1 MNTYRIYEDLR
12 LTLGEEAAKSL
23 AHTLGPMFEE
33 ASNAVTKAEFHELG
47 AVIEAGN
54 AVVDAGFARL
64 IDAQSRTESK
74 VSELAEAQ
82 SRTEAKVSELAVAQS
97 RTEAKVSEL
106 AIAQSRT
113 EAKVSELAV
122 AQSRTEAKVSEL
134 AVAQSRTEAKVSE
147 LAVAQSRTEAKVSEL
162 AEGQGR
168 LTDAQSR
175 LEGKVSELAEGQARL
190 TDAQSR
196 LEGKVSELA
205 VALGSLTNTVE
216 RLSIRTDTVIGRTF
230 ELQFRDRLSSYLG
243 RFLRRSKLLRNDEVL
258 DAIDSV
264 LESEECDE
272 VLRVDAIASGL
283 VDGVL
288 SHVVVEVSSTGD
300 TDDVVR
306 AERRAAI
313 LRKAGM
319 AAIPVVACEAISRET
334 ALFAQAR
341 GVRVWC
347 NGTMLGAAG

>member
-33 ASNAVTKAEFHELG
+33 ASNAVTKAEFHELC

-74 VSELAEAQ
+74 VSELAD
-82 SRTEAKVSELAVAQS
+82 
-97 RTEAKVSEL
+97 
-106 AIAQSRT
+106 
-113 EAKVSELAV
+113 
-122 AQSRTEAKVSEL
+122 
-134 AVAQSRTEAKVSE
+134 AQSRTEAKVSE

-162 AEGQGR
+162 AEGQAR

-175 LEGKVSELAEGQARL
+175 LEGKVSELAVAQSRTEAKVSELAEGQARL

>member
-33 ASNAVTKAEFHELG
+33 ARNAVTKTEFRELC
-47 AVIEAGN
+47 AAIEAHN

-64 IDAQSRTESK
+64 ADAQSRTEGKVSELAEGQSRLTEAQSRLEGKVSELAEAQSRTEAK

-82 SRTEAKVSELAVAQS
+82 SRTEAKVSELAVAQT
-97 RTEAKVSEL
+97 RTEA
-106 AIAQSRT
+106 
-113 EAKVSELAV
+113 
-122 AQSRTEAKVSEL
+122 
-134 AVAQSRTEAKVSE
+134 
-147 LAVAQSRTEAKVSEL
+147 
-162 AEGQGR
+162 
-168 LTDAQSR
+168 
-175 LEGKVSELAEGQARL
+175 
-190 TDAQSR
+190 
-196 LEGKVSELA
+196 KVSELA

-216 RLSIRTDTVIGRTF
+216 RLSIRTDAVVGRTF

-258 DAIDSV
+258 DAIESV
-264 LESEECDE
+264 LDSEECDE

-283 VDGVL
+283 VDGVP

-319 AAIPVVACEAISRET
+319 VVIPVVACEAISRET
-334 ALFAQAR
+334 ALFAQTS

-347 NGTMLGAAG
+347 SGTMLGAAG

>member
-33 ASNAVTKAEFHELG
+33 ARNTLTKTEFRELC
-47 AVIEAGN
+47 AAIEARN
-54 AVVDAGFARL
+54 AVVDTGFARL
-64 IDAQSRTESK
+64 ADAQSRTEAK

-82 SRTEAKVSELAVAQS
+82 SRTEAKVSDLAEAQS

-106 AIAQSRT
+106 ADGQARLTEAQSRL
-113 EAKVSELAV
+113 EGRVSELAV

-134 AVAQSRTEAKVSE
+134 AVA
-147 LAVAQSRTEAKVSEL
+147 
-162 AEGQGR
+162 
-168 LTDAQSR
+168 
-175 LEGKVSELAEGQARL
+175 
-190 TDAQSR
+190 
-196 LEGKVSELA
+196 
-205 VALGSLTNTVE
+205 LGSLTTTVE
-216 RLSIRTDTVIGRTF
+216 RLSIRTDAVVGRTF

-258 DAIDSV
+258 DAIESV
-264 LESEECDE
+264 LDSEECDE

-283 VDGVL
+283 VDGVP

-319 AAIPVVACEAISRET
+319 VVIPVVACEAITRET

-347 NGTMLGAAG
+347 SGTMLGAAG

>member
-33 ASNAVTKAEFHELG
+33 ARNAVTKTEFRELC
-47 AVIEAGN
+47 AAIESHN
-54 AVVDAGFARL
+54 AVVDTGFARL
-64 IDAQSRTESK
+64 ADAQSRTEAKVSELAEGQSRLTEAQSRTEAK

-82 SRTEAKVSELAVAQS
+82 SRTEAKVSELAEGQS
-97 RTEAKVSEL
+97 RLTE
-106 AIAQSRT
+106 
-113 EAKVSELAV
+113 
-122 AQSRTEAKVSEL
+122 
-134 AVAQSRTEAKVSE
+134 
-147 LAVAQSRTEAKVSEL
+147 
-162 AEGQGR
+162 
-168 LTDAQSR
+168 AQSR
-175 LEGKVSELAEGQARL
+175 LEGRVSELAE
-190 TDAQSR
+190 AQSR
-196 LEGKVSELA
+196 TETKVSELA

-216 RLSIRTDTVIGRTF
+216 RLSIRTDAVVGRTF

-258 DAIDSV
+258 DAIESV
-264 LESEECDE
+264 LDSEECDE

-283 VDGVL
+283 VDGVP

-319 AAIPVVACEAISRET
+319 VAIPVVACEAISRET

-347 NGTMLGAAG
+347 SGTMLGAAG

>member
-33 ASNAVTKAEFHELG
+33 ASNAVTKAEFHELC
-47 AVIEAGN
+47 AAIEARN

-64 IDAQSRTESK
+64 ADAQSRTE
-74 VSELAEAQ
+74 A
-82 SRTEAKVSELAVAQS
+82 
-97 RTEAKVSEL
+97 
-106 AIAQSRT
+106 
-113 EAKVSELAV
+113 
-122 AQSRTEAKVSEL
+122 
-134 AVAQSRTEAKVSE
+134 
-147 LAVAQSRTEAKVSEL
+147 
-162 AEGQGR
+162 
-168 LTDAQSR
+168 
-175 LEGKVSELAEGQARL
+175 KVSELAEGQARL

-196 LEGKVSELA
+196 TEAKVSDLA

-258 DAIDSV
+258 DAIESV

-283 VDGVL
+283 VDGVP

-306 AERRAAI
+306 ADRRAAI

>member
-33 ASNAVTKAEFHELG
+33 ARNAVTKTEFRELC
-47 AVIEAGN
+47 AAIETRN

-64 IDAQSRTESK
+64 ADAQSRTEAKVSQLAESQSRLTEAQSRLEGRVSELAEAQSRTEANVSELAEGQSRLTEAQSRLEGK

-82 SRTEAKVSELAVAQS
+82 SRTEA
-97 RTEAKVSEL
+97 
-106 AIAQSRT
+106 
-113 EAKVSELAV
+113 
-122 AQSRTEAKVSEL
+122 
-134 AVAQSRTEAKVSE
+134 
-147 LAVAQSRTEAKVSEL
+147 
-162 AEGQGR
+162 
-168 LTDAQSR
+168 
-175 LEGKVSELAEGQARL
+175 
-190 TDAQSR
+190 
-196 LEGKVSELA
+196 KVSELA

-216 RLSIRTDTVIGRTF
+216 RLSIRTDAVVGRTF

-258 DAIDSV
+258 DAIESV
-264 LESEECDE
+264 LDSEECDE

-283 VDGVL
+283 VDGVP
-288 SHVVVEVSSTGD
+288 SHIVVDVSSTGD
-300 TDDVVR
+300 TDDVAR

-319 AAIPVVACEAISRET
+319 VAIPVVACEAISRET

-347 NGTMLGAAG
+347 SGTMLGAAG

>member
-33 ASNAVTKAEFHELG
+33 ARNTVTKTEFRELC
-47 AVIEAGN
+47 AAIEARN
-54 AVVDAGFARL
+54 AVVDTGFARL
-64 IDAQSRTESK
+64 ADAQSRTEAKVSELAEGQSRLTEAQSRLEEK

-82 SRTEAKVSELAVAQS
+82 SRTEAKVSELADGQARLTEAQS
-97 RTEAKVSEL
+97 RLEG
-106 AIAQSRT
+106 R
-113 EAKVSELAV
+113 VSELAV
-122 AQSRTEAKVSEL
+122 AQSRTEA
-134 AVAQSRTEAKVSE
+134 
-147 LAVAQSRTEAKVSEL
+147 
-162 AEGQGR
+162 
-168 LTDAQSR
+168 
-175 LEGKVSELAEGQARL
+175 
-190 TDAQSR
+190 
-196 LEGKVSELA
+196 KVSELA

-216 RLSIRTDTVIGRTF
+216 RLSIRTDAVVGRTF

-258 DAIDSV
+258 DAIESV
-264 LESEECDE
+264 LDSEECDE

-283 VDGVL
+283 VDGVP

-319 AAIPVVACEAISRET
+319 VAIPVVACEAISCET

-347 NGTMLGAAG
+347 SGTMLGAAG

>member
-33 ASNAVTKAEFHELG
+33 ARNAVTKTEFRELC
-47 AVIEAGN
+47 AAIETRN

-64 IDAQSRTESK
+64 AD
-74 VSELAEAQ
+74 
-82 SRTEAKVSELAVAQS
+82 
-97 RTEAKVSEL
+97 
-106 AIAQSRT
+106 
-113 EAKVSELAV
+113 
-122 AQSRTEAKVSEL
+122 
-134 AVAQSRTEAKVSE
+134 
-147 LAVAQSRTEAKVSEL
+147 AQSRTEAKVSEL
-162 AEGQGR
+162 AE
-168 LTDAQSR
+168 
-175 LEGKVSELAEGQARL
+175 
-190 TDAQSR
+190 
-196 LEGKVSELA
+196 
-205 VALGSLTNTVE
+205 ALGSLTTTVE
-216 RLSIRTDTVIGRTF
+216 RLSIRTDAVVGRTF

-258 DAIDSV
+258 DAIESV
-264 LESEECDE
+264 LDSEECDE

-283 VDGVL
+283 VDGVP

-300 TDDVVR
+300 TDDVAR

-319 AAIPVVACEAISRET
+319 VAIPVVACEAISRET
-334 ALFAQAR
+334 ALVAQAR

-347 NGTMLGAAG
+347 SSTMLGAAG

>member
-1 MNTYRIYEDLR
+1 LAEGQSR
-12 LTLGEEAAKSL
+12 LTE
-23 AHTLGPMFEE
+23 
-33 ASNAVTKAEFHELG
+33 
-47 AVIEAGN
+47 
-54 AVVDAGFARL
+54 
-64 IDAQSRTESK
+64 AQSRLEGR

-82 SRTEAKVSELAVAQS
+82 SRTEA
-97 RTEAKVSEL
+97 
-106 AIAQSRT
+106 
-113 EAKVSELAV
+113 
-122 AQSRTEAKVSEL
+122 
-134 AVAQSRTEAKVSE
+134 
-147 LAVAQSRTEAKVSEL
+147 
-162 AEGQGR
+162 
-168 LTDAQSR
+168 
-175 LEGKVSELAEGQARL
+175 
-190 TDAQSR
+190 
-196 LEGKVSELA
+196 KVSELA

-216 RLSIRTDTVIGRTF
+216 RLSIRTDAVVGRTF

-258 DAIDSV
+258 DAIESV
-264 LESEECDE
+264 LDSEECDE

-283 VDGVL
+283 VDGVP

-319 AAIPVVACEAISRET
+319 VAIPVVACEAISRET

-347 NGTMLGAAG
+347 SGTMLGAAG

>member
-33 ASNAVTKAEFHELG
+33 ASNTVTRTEFPELC
-47 AVIEAGN
+47 AAIEAHN

-64 IDAQSRTESK
+64 AD
-74 VSELAEAQ
+74 AQ
-82 SRTEAKVSELAVAQS
+82 SRTEAKVSELAEGQARLADAQS

-106 AIAQSRT
+106 AEGQARLADAQSRT
-113 EAKVSELAV
+113 EAKVSELAEGQ
-122 AQSRTEAKVSEL
+122 ARLT
-134 AVAQSRTEAKVSE
+134 
-147 LAVAQSRTEAKVSEL
+147 VAQSRTEAKVSEL
-162 AEGQGR
+162 AEGQAR
-168 LTDAQSR
+168 LTVAQSR
-175 LEGKVSELAEGQARL
+175 TEAKVS
-190 TDAQSR
+190 D
-196 LEGKVSELA
+196 LA
-205 VALGSLTNTVE
+205 VALASLTNTVE

-258 DAIDSV
+258 DAIESV

-272 VLRVDAIASGL
+272 VMRVDAIASGL
-283 VDGVL
+283 VDGVP

>member
-33 ASNAVTKAEFHELG
+33 ARNAVTKTEFRELC
-47 AVIEAGN
+47 AAIESHN
-54 AVVDAGFARL
+54 AVVDTGFARL
-64 IDAQSRTESK
+64 ADAQSRTEAKVSELAEGQSRLTEAQSRLEGR

-82 SRTEAKVSELAVAQS
+82 SRTEAKVSELAEAQS
-97 RTEAKVSEL
+97 RTE
-106 AIAQSRT
+106 T
-113 EAKVSELAV
+113 
-122 AQSRTEAKVSEL
+122 
-134 AVAQSRTEAKVSE
+134 
-147 LAVAQSRTEAKVSEL
+147 
-162 AEGQGR
+162 
-168 LTDAQSR
+168 
-175 LEGKVSELAEGQARL
+175 
-190 TDAQSR
+190 
-196 LEGKVSELA
+196 KVSELA

-216 RLSIRTDTVIGRTF
+216 RLSIRTDAVVGRTF

-258 DAIDSV
+258 DAIESV
-264 LESEECDE
+264 LDGEECDE

-283 VDGVL
+283 VDGVP

-319 AAIPVVACEAISRET
+319 VAIPVVACEAISRET

-347 NGTMLGAAG
+347 SGTMLGAAG

>member
-33 ASNAVTKAEFHELG
+33 ARNAVTKTEFRELC
-47 AVIEAGN
+47 AAIESHN
-54 AVVDAGFARL
+54 AVVDTGFARL
-64 IDAQSRTESK
+64 ADAQSRTEAKVSELAEGQSRLTEAQSRLEGRVSELAEAQCRTEAK

-82 SRTEAKVSELAVAQS
+82 SRTEAKVSELAEAQS
-97 RTEAKVSEL
+97 RTEA
-106 AIAQSRT
+106 
-113 EAKVSELAV
+113 
-122 AQSRTEAKVSEL
+122 
-134 AVAQSRTEAKVSE
+134 
-147 LAVAQSRTEAKVSEL
+147 
-162 AEGQGR
+162 
-168 LTDAQSR
+168 
-175 LEGKVSELAEGQARL
+175 
-190 TDAQSR
+190 
-196 LEGKVSELA
+196 KVSELA

-216 RLSIRTDTVIGRTF
+216 RLSIRTDAVVGRTF

-258 DAIDSV
+258 DAIESV
-264 LESEECDE
+264 LDSEECDE

-283 VDGVL
+283 VDGVP

-319 AAIPVVACEAISRET
+319 VAIPVVACEAISRET

-347 NGTMLGAAG
+347 SGTMLGAAG

>member
-33 ASNAVTKAEFHELG
+33 ARNAVTKTEFRELC
-47 AVIEAGN
+47 AAIESHN

-64 IDAQSRTESK
+64 TEAQSRTEGK

-82 SRTEAKVSELAVAQS
+82 SRTEAKVSELAEAQS

-106 AIAQSRT
+106 A
-113 EAKVSELAV
+113 E
-122 AQSRTEAKVSEL
+122 
-134 AVAQSRTEAKVSE
+134 
-147 LAVAQSRTEAKVSEL
+147 AQSRTEAKVSEL
-162 AEGQGR
+162 AEGQSR
-168 LTDAQSR
+168 LTEAQSR
-175 LEGKVSELAEGQARL
+175 LEGRVSELAE
-190 TDAQSR
+190 AQSR
-196 LEGKVSELA
+196 TEAKVSELA

-216 RLSIRTDTVIGRTF
+216 RLSIRTDAVVGRTF

-258 DAIDSV
+258 DAIESV
-264 LESEECDE
+264 LDSEECDE

-283 VDGVL
+283 VDGVP

-319 AAIPVVACEAISRET
+319 VAIPVVACEAISRET

-347 NGTMLGAAG
+347 SGTMLGAAG

>member
-33 ASNAVTKAEFHELG
+33 ARNAVTKTEFRELC
-47 AVIEAGN
+47 AAIESHN

-64 IDAQSRTESK
+64 TEAQSRTEGK

-82 SRTEAKVSELAVAQS
+82 SRTEAKVSELAEGQSRLTEAQSRLEGRVSELAEAQS
-97 RTEAKVSEL
+97 RTEA
-106 AIAQSRT
+106 
-113 EAKVSELAV
+113 
-122 AQSRTEAKVSEL
+122 
-134 AVAQSRTEAKVSE
+134 
-147 LAVAQSRTEAKVSEL
+147 
-162 AEGQGR
+162 
-168 LTDAQSR
+168 
-175 LEGKVSELAEGQARL
+175 
-190 TDAQSR
+190 
-196 LEGKVSELA
+196 KVSELA

-216 RLSIRTDTVIGRTF
+216 RLSIRTDAVVGRTF

-258 DAIDSV
+258 DAIESV
-264 LESEECDE
+264 LDSEECDE

-283 VDGVL
+283 VDGVP

-319 AAIPVVACEAISRET
+319 VAIPVVACEAISRET

-347 NGTMLGAAG
+347 SGTMLGAAG

>member
-33 ASNAVTKAEFHELG
+33 ARNAVTKTEFRELC
-47 AVIEAGN
+47 AAIEARN
-54 AVVDAGFARL
+54 AVVDTGFARL
-64 IDAQSRTESK
+64 ADAQSRTEAKVSELAEGQSRLTEAQSRLEGRVSELAEAQSRTEAK

-82 SRTEAKVSELAVAQS
+82 SRTEAKVSELADGQS
-97 RTEAKVSEL
+97 RLTE
-106 AIAQSRT
+106 
-113 EAKVSELAV
+113 
-122 AQSRTEAKVSEL
+122 
-134 AVAQSRTEAKVSE
+134 
-147 LAVAQSRTEAKVSEL
+147 
-162 AEGQGR
+162 
-168 LTDAQSR
+168 AQSR
-175 LEGKVSELAEGQARL
+175 LEA
-190 TDAQSR
+190 
-196 LEGKVSELA
+196 KVSELA

-216 RLSIRTDTVIGRTF
+216 RLSIRTDAVVGRTF

-258 DAIDSV
+258 DAIESV
-264 LESEECDE
+264 LDSEECDE

-283 VDGVL
+283 VDGVP

-300 TDDVVR
+300 TDDVAR

-319 AAIPVVACEAISRET
+319 VAIPVVACEAISRET

-347 NGTMLGAAG
+347 SGTMLGAAG

>member
-33 ASNAVTKAEFHELG
+33 ARNAVTKTEFRELC
-47 AVIEAGN
+47 AAIEARN

-64 IDAQSRTESK
+64 TEAQSRTEGK

-82 SRTEAKVSELAVAQS
+82 SRTEAKVSELAEAQS

-106 AIAQSRT
+106 AEAQSRT
-113 EAKVSELAV
+113 EAKVSELAE

-134 AVAQSRTEAKVSE
+134 AEAQSRTEAKVSE
-147 LAVAQSRTEAKVSEL
+147 LAEAQSRTEAKVSEL
-162 AEGQGR
+162 AEGQAR
-168 LTDAQSR
+168 LTEAQSR
-175 LEGKVSELAEGQARL
+175 LEGR
-190 TDAQSR
+190 
-196 LEGKVSELA
+196 VSELA

-216 RLSIRTDTVIGRTF
+216 RLSIRTDAVVGRTF

-258 DAIDSV
+258 DAIESLLD
-264 LESEECDE
+264 SEECNE

-283 VDGVL
+283 VDGVP

-319 AAIPVVACEAISRET
+319 VAIPVVACEAISHET

-347 NGTMLGAAG
+347 SGTMLGAAG

>member
-33 ASNAVTKAEFHELG
+33 ARNAVTKTEFRELC
-47 AVIEAGN
+47 AAIESHN
-54 AVVDAGFARL
+54 AVVDTGFARL
-64 IDAQSRTESK
+64 ADAQSRTEAKVSELAEGQSRLTEAQSRLEGRVSELAEAQSRTEAK
-74 VSELAEAQ
+74 VSELAEGQSRLTEAQSRLEGRVSELAEAQ
-82 SRTEAKVSELAVAQS
+82 SRTEAKVSELAVA
-97 RTEAKVSEL
+97 
-106 AIAQSRT
+106 
-113 EAKVSELAV
+113 
-122 AQSRTEAKVSEL
+122 
-134 AVAQSRTEAKVSE
+134 
-147 LAVAQSRTEAKVSEL
+147 
-162 AEGQGR
+162 
-168 LTDAQSR
+168 
-175 LEGKVSELAEGQARL
+175 
-190 TDAQSR
+190 
-196 LEGKVSELA
+196 
-205 VALGSLTNTVE
+205 LGSLTTTVE
-216 RLSIRTDTVIGRTF
+216 RLSIRTDAVVGRTF

-258 DAIDSV
+258 DAIESV
-264 LESEECDE
+264 LDSEECDE

-283 VDGVL
+283 VDGVP

-306 AERRAAI
+306 AERRATI

-319 AAIPVVACEAISRET
+319 VAIPVVACEAISRET

-347 NGTMLGAAG
+347 SGTMLGAAG

>member
-33 ASNAVTKAEFHELG
+33 ARNAVTKTEFRELC
-47 AVIEAGN
+47 AAIESHN
-54 AVVDAGFARL
+54 AVVDTGFARL
-64 IDAQSRTESK
+64 AD
-74 VSELAEAQ
+74 
-82 SRTEAKVSELAVAQS
+82 
-97 RTEAKVSEL
+97 
-106 AIAQSRT
+106 
-113 EAKVSELAV
+113 
-122 AQSRTEAKVSEL
+122 
-134 AVAQSRTEAKVSE
+134 
-147 LAVAQSRTEAKVSEL
+147 AQSRTEAKVSEL
-162 AEGQGR
+162 AEGQSR
-168 LTDAQSR
+168 LTEAQSR
-175 LEGKVSELAEGQARL
+175 LEGRVSELAE
-190 TDAQSR
+190 AQSR
-196 LEGKVSELA
+196 TEGRVSELAEAQSRTEAKVSELA

-216 RLSIRTDTVIGRTF
+216 RLSIRTDAVVGRTF

-258 DAIDSV
+258 DAIESV
-264 LESEECDE
+264 LDSEECDE

-283 VDGVL
+283 VDGVP

-300 TDDVVR
+300 TDDVAR

-319 AAIPVVACEAISRET
+319 VAIPVVACEAISRET

-347 NGTMLGAAG
+347 SGTMLGAAG

>member
-33 ASNAVTKAEFHELG
+33 ARNTVTKTEFRELC
-47 AVIEAGN
+47 AAIEARN
-54 AVVDAGFARL
+54 AVVDTGFARL
-64 IDAQSRTESK
+64 ADAQSRTEAK

-82 SRTEAKVSELAVAQS
+82 SRTEAKVSELADGQARLTEAQS
-97 RTEAKVSEL
+97 RLEG
-106 AIAQSRT
+106 R
-113 EAKVSELAV
+113 VSELAV

-134 AVAQSRTEAKVSE
+134 AVA
-147 LAVAQSRTEAKVSEL
+147 
-162 AEGQGR
+162 
-168 LTDAQSR
+168 
-175 LEGKVSELAEGQARL
+175 
-190 TDAQSR
+190 
-196 LEGKVSELA
+196 
-205 VALGSLTNTVE
+205 LGSLTTTVE
-216 RLSIRTDTVIGRTF
+216 RLSIRTDAVVGRTF

-258 DAIDSV
+258 DAIESV
-264 LESEECDE
+264 LDSEECDE

-283 VDGVL
+283 VDGVP

-319 AAIPVVACEAISRET
+319 VAIPVVACEAITRET

-347 NGTMLGAAG
+347 SGTMLGAAG

>member
-33 ASNAVTKAEFHELG
+33 ARNAVTKTEFRELC
-47 AVIEAGN
+47 AAIEARN

-64 IDAQSRTESK
+64 TEAQSRTEGK

-82 SRTEAKVSELAVAQS
+82 SRTEAKVSELAEAQS

-106 AIAQSRT
+106 AEAQSRT
-113 EAKVSELAV
+113 EAKVSELAEAQSRTEAKVSELADGQARLTEAQSRLEGRVSELAV

-134 AVAQSRTEAKVSE
+134 AVA
-147 LAVAQSRTEAKVSEL
+147 
-162 AEGQGR
+162 
-168 LTDAQSR
+168 
-175 LEGKVSELAEGQARL
+175 
-190 TDAQSR
+190 
-196 LEGKVSELA
+196 
-205 VALGSLTNTVE
+205 LGSLTTTVE
-216 RLSIRTDTVIGRTF
+216 RLSIRTDAVVGRTF

-258 DAIDSV
+258 DAIESALD
-264 LESEECDE
+264 SEECDE

-319 AAIPVVACEAISRET
+319 VAIPVVACEAISRET

-347 NGTMLGAAG
+347 SGTMLGAAG

>member
-33 ASNAVTKAEFHELG
+33 ARNAVTKTEFRELCT
-47 AVIEAGN
+47 AIEARN

-64 IDAQSRTESK
+64 ADAQSRTEGKVSELAEAQWRTEAKVSELAEGQSRLTEAQSRLEEKVSELAEAQSRTEEK

-82 SRTEAKVSELAVAQS
+82 SRTEAKVSELA
-97 RTEAKVSEL
+97 E
-106 AIAQSRT
+106 
-113 EAKVSELAV
+113 
-122 AQSRTEAKVSEL
+122 
-134 AVAQSRTEAKVSE
+134 
-147 LAVAQSRTEAKVSEL
+147 AQSRTEAKVSEL
-162 AEGQGR
+162 AE
-168 LTDAQSR
+168 AQSR
-175 LEGKVSELAEGQARL
+175 TEER
-190 TDAQSR
+190 
-196 LEGKVSELA
+196 VSELA

-216 RLSIRTDTVIGRTF
+216 RLSIRTDAVVGRTF

-258 DAIDSV
+258 DAIESV
-264 LESEECDE
+264 LDSEECDE

-283 VDGVL
+283 VDGVP

-319 AAIPVVACEAISRET
+319 VAIPVVACEAISRET

-347 NGTMLGAAG
+347 SGTMLGAAG

>member
-33 ASNAVTKAEFHELG
+33 ARNTVTKTEFRELC
-47 AVIEAGN
+47 AAIEARN
-54 AVVDAGFARL
+54 AVVDTGFARL
-64 IDAQSRTESK
+64 ADAQSRTEAK

-82 SRTEAKVSELAVAQS
+82 SRTEAKVSELAEAQS

-106 AIAQSRT
+106 ADGQARLTEAQSRL
-113 EAKVSELAV
+113 EGRVSELAV

-134 AVAQSRTEAKVSE
+134 AVA
-147 LAVAQSRTEAKVSEL
+147 
-162 AEGQGR
+162 
-168 LTDAQSR
+168 
-175 LEGKVSELAEGQARL
+175 
-190 TDAQSR
+190 
-196 LEGKVSELA
+196 
-205 VALGSLTNTVE
+205 LGSLTTTVE
-216 RLSIRTDTVIGRTF
+216 RLSIRTDAVVGRTF

-258 DAIDSV
+258 DAIESV
-264 LESEECDE
+264 LDSEECDE

-283 VDGVL
+283 VDGVP

-319 AAIPVVACEAISRET
+319 VAIPVVACEAITRET

-347 NGTMLGAAG
+347 SGTMLGAAG

>member
-33 ASNAVTKAEFHELG
+33 ARNAVTKTEFRELC
-47 AVIEAGN
+47 AAIEARN
-54 AVVDAGFARL
+54 AVVDTGFARL
-64 IDAQSRTESK
+64 AD
-74 VSELAEAQ
+74 
-82 SRTEAKVSELAVAQS
+82 
-97 RTEAKVSEL
+97 
-106 AIAQSRT
+106 
-113 EAKVSELAV
+113 
-122 AQSRTEAKVSEL
+122 
-134 AVAQSRTEAKVSE
+134 
-147 LAVAQSRTEAKVSEL
+147 AQSRTEAKVSEL
-162 AEGQGR
+162 AEGQSR
-168 LTDAQSR
+168 LTEAQSR
-175 LEGKVSELAEGQARL
+175 LEGRVSELAE
-190 TDAQSR
+190 AQSR
-196 LEGKVSELA
+196 TETKVSELA

-216 RLSIRTDTVIGRTF
+216 RLSIRTDAVVGRTF

-258 DAIDSV
+258 DAIESV
-264 LESEECDE
+264 LDSEECDE

-283 VDGVL
+283 VDGVP

-319 AAIPVVACEAISRET
+319 VAIPVVACEAISRET

-347 NGTMLGAAG
+347 SGTMLGAAG

>member
-33 ASNAVTKAEFHELG
+33 ARNTVTKTEFRELC
-47 AVIEAGN
+47 AAIEARN
-54 AVVDAGFARL
+54 AVVDTGFARL
-64 IDAQSRTESK
+64 AD
-74 VSELAEAQ
+74 AQ
-82 SRTEAKVSELAVAQS
+82 SRTEAKVSELADGQARLTEAQS
-97 RTEAKVSEL
+97 RLEG
-106 AIAQSRT
+106 R
-113 EAKVSELAV
+113 VSELAV

-134 AVAQSRTEAKVSE
+134 AVA
-147 LAVAQSRTEAKVSEL
+147 
-162 AEGQGR
+162 
-168 LTDAQSR
+168 
-175 LEGKVSELAEGQARL
+175 
-190 TDAQSR
+190 
-196 LEGKVSELA
+196 
-205 VALGSLTNTVE
+205 LGSLTTTVE
-216 RLSIRTDTVIGRTF
+216 RLSIRTDAVVGRTF

-258 DAIDSV
+258 DAIESV
-264 LESEECDE
+264 LDSEECDE

-283 VDGVL
+283 VDGVP

-319 AAIPVVACEAISRET
+319 VAIPVVACEAITRET

-347 NGTMLGAAG
+347 SGTMLGAAG

>member
-33 ASNAVTKAEFHELG
+33 ARNTVTKTEFRELC
-47 AVIEAGN
+47 AAIEARN
-54 AVVDAGFARL
+54 AVVDTGFARL
-64 IDAQSRTESK
+64 ADAQSRTEAK

-82 SRTEAKVSELAVAQS
+82 SRTEAKVSELAEAQS

-106 AIAQSRT
+106 ADGQARLTEAQSRL
-113 EAKVSELAV
+113 EGRVSELAV

-134 AVAQSRTEAKVSE
+134 AVA
-147 LAVAQSRTEAKVSEL
+147 
-162 AEGQGR
+162 
-168 LTDAQSR
+168 
-175 LEGKVSELAEGQARL
+175 
-190 TDAQSR
+190 
-196 LEGKVSELA
+196 
-205 VALGSLTNTVE
+205 LGSLTTTVE
-216 RLSIRTDTVIGRTF
+216 RLSIRTDAVVGRTF

-258 DAIDSV
+258 DAIESV
-264 LESEECDE
+264 LDSEECDE

-283 VDGVL
+283 VDGVP

-319 AAIPVVACEAISRET
+319 VVIPVVACEAITRET

-347 NGTMLGAAG
+347 SGTMLGAAG

>member
-33 ASNAVTKAEFHELG
+33 ARNAVTKTEFRELC
-47 AVIEAGN
+47 AAIEARN
-54 AVVDAGFARL
+54 AVVDTGFARL
-64 IDAQSRTESK
+64 ADAQSRTEAKVSELAEGQSRLTEAQSRLEGRVSELAEAQSRTEAK

-82 SRTEAKVSELAVAQS
+82 SRTEAKVSELADGQARLTEAQS
-97 RTEAKVSEL
+97 RLEG
-106 AIAQSRT
+106 R
-113 EAKVSELAV
+113 VSELAV
-122 AQSRTEAKVSEL
+122 AQSRTEA
-134 AVAQSRTEAKVSE
+134 
-147 LAVAQSRTEAKVSEL
+147 
-162 AEGQGR
+162 
-168 LTDAQSR
+168 
-175 LEGKVSELAEGQARL
+175 
-190 TDAQSR
+190 
-196 LEGKVSELA
+196 KVSELA

-216 RLSIRTDTVIGRTF
+216 RLSIRTDAVVGRTF
-230 ELQFRDRLSSYLG
+230 ELQVRDRLSSYLG

-258 DAIDSV
+258 DAIESV
-264 LESEECDE
+264 LDSEECDE

-283 VDGVL
+283 VDGVP

-319 AAIPVVACEAISRET
+319 VAIPVVACEAISRET

-347 NGTMLGAAG
+347 SGTMLGAAG

>member
-33 ASNAVTKAEFHELG
+33 ARNTVTKTEFRELC
-47 AVIEAGN
+47 AAIEARN
-54 AVVDAGFARL
+54 AVVDTGFARL
-64 IDAQSRTESK
+64 ADAQSRTEAK

-82 SRTEAKVSELAVAQS
+82 SRTEAKVSELAEAQS

-106 AIAQSRT
+106 ADGQARLTEAQSRL
-113 EAKVSELAV
+113 EGRVSELAV

-134 AVAQSRTEAKVSE
+134 AVA
-147 LAVAQSRTEAKVSEL
+147 
-162 AEGQGR
+162 
-168 LTDAQSR
+168 
-175 LEGKVSELAEGQARL
+175 
-190 TDAQSR
+190 
-196 LEGKVSELA
+196 
-205 VALGSLTNTVE
+205 LGSLTTTVE
-216 RLSIRTDTVIGRTF
+216 RLSIRTDAVVGRTF

-258 DAIDSV
+258 DAIESV
-264 LESEECDE
+264 LDSEECDE

-283 VDGVL
+283 VDGVP

-319 AAIPVVACEAISRET
+319 VAIPVVACEAISRET

-347 NGTMLGAAG
+347 SGTMLGAAG

>member
-33 ASNAVTKAEFHELG
+33 ARNAVTKTEFRELC
-47 AVIEAGN
+47 AAIEARN
-54 AVVDAGFARL
+54 AVVDTGFARL
-64 IDAQSRTESK
+64 ADAQSRTEAKVSELAEGQSRLTEAQSRLEEK

-82 SRTEAKVSELAVAQS
+82 SRTEAKVSELAEAQS

-106 AIAQSRT
+106 AEAQSRT
-113 EAKVSELAV
+113 EAKVSELAEAQSRTEAKVSELADGQARLTEAQSRLEGRVSELAV

-134 AVAQSRTEAKVSE
+134 AVA
-147 LAVAQSRTEAKVSEL
+147 
-162 AEGQGR
+162 
-168 LTDAQSR
+168 
-175 LEGKVSELAEGQARL
+175 
-190 TDAQSR
+190 
-196 LEGKVSELA
+196 
-205 VALGSLTNTVE
+205 LGSLTTTVE
-216 RLSIRTDTVIGRTF
+216 RLSIRTDAVVGRTF

-258 DAIDSV
+258 DAIESV
-264 LESEECDE
+264 LDSEECDE

-283 VDGVL
+283 VDGVP

-319 AAIPVVACEAISRET
+319 VAIPVVACEAISRET

-347 NGTMLGAAG
+347 SGTMLGAAG

>member
-33 ASNAVTKAEFHELG
+33 ARNTVTKTEFRELC
-47 AVIEAGN
+47 AAIEARN
-54 AVVDAGFARL
+54 AVVDTGFARL
-64 IDAQSRTESK
+64 ADAQSRTEAK

-82 SRTEAKVSELAVAQS
+82 SRTEAKVSELADGQARLTEAQS
-97 RTEAKVSEL
+97 RLEG
-106 AIAQSRT
+106 R
-113 EAKVSELAV
+113 VSELAV

-134 AVAQSRTEAKVSE
+134 AVA
-147 LAVAQSRTEAKVSEL
+147 
-162 AEGQGR
+162 
-168 LTDAQSR
+168 
-175 LEGKVSELAEGQARL
+175 
-190 TDAQSR
+190 
-196 LEGKVSELA
+196 
-205 VALGSLTNTVE
+205 LGSLTTTVE
-216 RLSIRTDTVIGRTF
+216 RLSIRTDAVVGRTF

-258 DAIDSV
+258 DAIESV
-264 LESEECDE
+264 LDSEECDE

-283 VDGVL
+283 VDGVP

-319 AAIPVVACEAISRET
+319 VVIPVVACEAITRET

-347 NGTMLGAAG
+347 SGTMLGAAG

>member
-1 MNTYRIYEDLR
+1 LTQWIYVCTLMRGVCDRSPIGVHPFMNTYRIYEDLR

-33 ASNAVTKAEFHELG
+33 ASNAVTKAEFHELC
-47 AVIEAGN
+47 ASIEAHN

-74 VSELAEAQ
+74 VSELAE
-82 SRTEAKVSELAVAQS
+82 
-97 RTEAKVSEL
+97 
-106 AIAQSRT
+106 
-113 EAKVSELAV
+113 
-122 AQSRTEAKVSEL
+122 
-134 AVAQSRTEAKVSE
+134 
-147 LAVAQSRTEAKVSEL
+147 
-162 AEGQGR
+162 
-168 LTDAQSR
+168 
-175 LEGKVSELAEGQARL
+175 GQARL

-196 LEGKVSELA
+196 TEAKVSDLA

-258 DAIDSV
+258 DAIESV
-264 LESEECDE
+264 LESQECDE

-283 VDGVL
+283 VDGVP

>member
-33 ASNAVTKAEFHELG
+33 ARNAVTKTEFRELC
-47 AVIEAGN
+47 AAIEARN
-54 AVVDAGFARL
+54 AVVDTGFARL
-64 IDAQSRTESK
+64 ADAQSRTEAKVSELAEGQSRLTEAQSRLEGR

-82 SRTEAKVSELAVAQS
+82 SRTEAKVSELADGQARLTEAQS
-97 RTEAKVSEL
+97 RLEG
-106 AIAQSRT
+106 R
-113 EAKVSELAV
+113 VSELAV
-122 AQSRTEAKVSEL
+122 AQSRTEA
-134 AVAQSRTEAKVSE
+134 
-147 LAVAQSRTEAKVSEL
+147 
-162 AEGQGR
+162 
-168 LTDAQSR
+168 
-175 LEGKVSELAEGQARL
+175 
-190 TDAQSR
+190 
-196 LEGKVSELA
+196 KVSELA

-216 RLSIRTDTVIGRTF
+216 RLSIRTDAVVGRTF

-258 DAIDSV
+258 DAIESV
-264 LESEECDE
+264 LDSEECDE

-283 VDGVL
+283 VDGVP

-319 AAIPVVACEAISRET
+319 VAIPVVACEAISRET

-347 NGTMLGAAG
+347 SGTMLGAAG

>member
-33 ASNAVTKAEFHELG
+33 ASNAVTKAEFHELC
-47 AVIEAGN
+47 AAIEARN

-64 IDAQSRTESK
+64 ADAQSRTE
-74 VSELAEAQ
+74 A
-82 SRTEAKVSELAVAQS
+82 
-97 RTEAKVSEL
+97 
-106 AIAQSRT
+106 
-113 EAKVSELAV
+113 
-122 AQSRTEAKVSEL
+122 
-134 AVAQSRTEAKVSE
+134 
-147 LAVAQSRTEAKVSEL
+147 
-162 AEGQGR
+162 
-168 LTDAQSR
+168 
-175 LEGKVSELAEGQARL
+175 KVSELAEGQARL

-196 LEGKVSELA
+196 TEAKVSELAEGQARLADAQSRTEAKVSELAEGQARLTVAQSRTEAKVSDLA

-258 DAIDSV
+258 DAIESV

-283 VDGVL
+283 VDGVP

-313 LRKAGM
+313 LRKAGL

>member
-33 ASNAVTKAEFHELG
+33 ARNAVTKTEFRELC
-47 AVIEAGN
+47 AAIEARN
-54 AVVDAGFARL
+54 AVVDTGFARL
-64 IDAQSRTESK
+64 ADAQSRTEAKVSELAEGQSRLTEAQSRLEGRVSELAEAQSRTEAK

-82 SRTEAKVSELAVAQS
+82 SRTEAKVSELADGQARLTEAQS
-97 RTEAKVSEL
+97 RLEG
-106 AIAQSRT
+106 R
-113 EAKVSELAV
+113 VSELAV
-122 AQSRTEAKVSEL
+122 AQSRTEA
-134 AVAQSRTEAKVSE
+134 
-147 LAVAQSRTEAKVSEL
+147 
-162 AEGQGR
+162 
-168 LTDAQSR
+168 
-175 LEGKVSELAEGQARL
+175 
-190 TDAQSR
+190 
-196 LEGKVSELA
+196 KVSELA

-216 RLSIRTDTVIGRTF
+216 RLSIRTEAVVGRTF

-258 DAIDSV
+258 DAIESV
-264 LESEECDE
+264 LDSEECDE

-283 VDGVL
+283 VDGVP

-319 AAIPVVACEAISRET
+319 VAIPVVACEAISRET

-347 NGTMLGAAG
+347 SGTMLGAAG

>member
-33 ASNAVTKAEFHELG
+33 ARNAVTKTEFRELC
-47 AVIEAGN
+47 AAIEARN

-64 IDAQSRTESK
+64 AD
-74 VSELAEAQ
+74 AQ
-82 SRTEAKVSELAVAQS
+82 SRTEAKVSELAEGQS
-97 RTEAKVSEL
+97 RLTEAHSRLEGKVSEL
-106 AIAQSRT
+106 AVAQSRT

-162 AEGQGR
+162 AV
-168 LTDAQSR
+168 AQSR
-175 LEGKVSELAEGQARL
+175 TEAKVSELAV
-190 TDAQSR
+190 AQSR
-196 LEGKVSELA
+196 TEAKVSELA

-216 RLSIRTDTVIGRTF
+216 RLSIRTDAVVGRTF

-258 DAIDSV
+258 DAIESV
-264 LESEECDE
+264 LDSDECDE

-283 VDGVL
+283 VDGVP

-306 AERRAAI
+306 AERRATI

-319 AAIPVVACEAISRET
+319 VAIPVVACEAISRET

-347 NGTMLGAAG
+347 SGTMLGAAG

>member
-33 ASNAVTKAEFHELG
+33 ARNAVTKTEFRELC
-47 AVIEAGN
+47 AAIESHN
-54 AVVDAGFARL
+54 AVVDTGFARL
-64 IDAQSRTESK
+64 ADAQSRTEAKVSELAEGQSRLTEAQSRLEGRVSELAEAQSRTEAK

-82 SRTEAKVSELAVAQS
+82 SRTEAKVSELA
-97 RTEAKVSEL
+97 E
-106 AIAQSRT
+106 
-113 EAKVSELAV
+113 
-122 AQSRTEAKVSEL
+122 
-134 AVAQSRTEAKVSE
+134 
-147 LAVAQSRTEAKVSEL
+147 AQSRTEAKVSEL
-162 AEGQGR
+162 AEGQSR
-168 LTDAQSR
+168 LTEAQSR
-175 LEGKVSELAEGQARL
+175 LEGRVSELAE
-190 TDAQSR
+190 AQSR
-196 LEGKVSELA
+196 TETKVSELA

-216 RLSIRTDTVIGRTF
+216 RLSIRTDAVVGRTF

-258 DAIDSV
+258 DAIESV
-264 LESEECDE
+264 LDGEECDE

-283 VDGVL
+283 VDGVP

-319 AAIPVVACEAISRET
+319 VAIPVVACEAISRET

-347 NGTMLGAAG
+347 SGTMLGAAG